1 MGTGAGS
8 HRLVPS
14 ATAASMGSSS
24 VHTLE
29 THQYFSCR
37 EVQTHVNMLSGGA
50 GALGLL
56 DYRHGNSPGG
66 DAAHVCPG
74 RCPLVERAVGGKGTQ
89 DIQQGHRQ
97 ARAGSMGIFLLR

>member
-66 DAAHVCPG
+66 DATHVCPG

-89 DIQQGHRQ
+89 NIQQGHRQ
-97 ARAGSMGIFLLR
+97 ARAGSMEIFLLR